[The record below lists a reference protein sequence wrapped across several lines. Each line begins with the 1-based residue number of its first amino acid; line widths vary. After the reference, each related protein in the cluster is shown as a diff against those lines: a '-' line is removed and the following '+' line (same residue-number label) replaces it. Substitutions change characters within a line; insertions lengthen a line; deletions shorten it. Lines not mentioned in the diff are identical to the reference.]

1 MDDWLSFTEAHCLT
15 LLRDL
20 PWRSEDLTTQDIFE
34 KMWSLL
40 RRAVLYFL
48 KYVDGQH
55 TDDRGGGGIC
65 CSIHPSSSTR
75 PECAG
80 SP

>member
-1 MDDWLSFTEAHCLT
+1 MT

-55 TDDRGGGGIC
+55 TDDRNLDAQKLLLEYGRMAEEVC
-65 CSIHPSSSTR
+65 D
-75 PECAG
+75 
-80 SP
+80 

>member
-1 MDDWLSFTEAHCLT
+1 MT

-55 TDDRGGGGIC
+55 TDDRILDAQKLLLEYGRMAEEVC
-65 CSIHPSSSTR
+65 D
-75 PECAG
+75 
-80 SP
+80 

>member
-55 TDDRGGGGIC
+55 TDDRILDAQKLLLEYGRMAEEVC
-65 CSIHPSSSTR
+65 N
-75 PECAG
+75 
-80 SP
+80 